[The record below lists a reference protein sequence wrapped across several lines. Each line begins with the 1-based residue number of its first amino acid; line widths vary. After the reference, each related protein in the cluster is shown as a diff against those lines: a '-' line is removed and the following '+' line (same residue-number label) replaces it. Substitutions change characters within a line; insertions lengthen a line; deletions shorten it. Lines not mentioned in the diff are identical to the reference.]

1 MGSISVKE
9 RRQILIQQKAYWW
22 GPHIPLEIRF
32 NLLFSSGHGSVL
44 QAQVRV
50 LREQVDSTPMPVVA
64 QKLIDEKNAEIDEL
78 SLQVQQLQ
86 EDLAENSLVQ
96 EANNQVQQLVSSS
109 VLFCVVCLYKLYFFL
124 SKPNPK

>member
-1 MGSISVKE
+1 M
-9 RRQILIQQKAYWW
+9 
-22 GPHIPLEIRF
+22 
-32 NLLFSSGHGSVL
+32 L

-109 VLFCVVCLYKLYFFL
+109 VLFCVVCIYKFL
-124 SKPNPK
+124 FLANPTINKYEGKKFN

>member
-1 MGSISVKE
+1 M
-9 RRQILIQQKAYWW
+9 
-22 GPHIPLEIRF
+22 
-32 NLLFSSGHGSVL
+32 L

-50 LREQVDSTPMPVVA
+50 LREQVDSTPMPVVT
-64 QKLIDEKNAEIDEL
+64 QKLIDQKNAEIDVL

-109 VLFCVVCLYKLYFFL
+109 IFLFVHT
-124 SKPNPK
+124 

>member
-1 MGSISVKE
+1 M
-9 RRQILIQQKAYWW
+9 
-22 GPHIPLEIRF
+22 F
-32 NLLFSSGHGSVL
+32 

-96 EANNQVQQLVSSS
+96 EANNQVQQLVSYS
-109 VLFCVVCLYKLYFFL
+109 VLFCVACLYKLYFVL
-124 SKPNPK
+124 RTPPPRPTKSVRKKW

>member
-1 MGSISVKE
+1 M
-9 RRQILIQQKAYWW
+9 
-22 GPHIPLEIRF
+22 
-32 NLLFSSGHGSVL
+32 
-44 QAQVRV
+44 
-50 LREQVDSTPMPVVA
+50 LRAQVDSTPMPVVA

-109 VLFCVVCLYKLYFFL
+109 VSFCVVCMYKLYFFL